1 MRIFSLPVE
10 LVILDVDGVILDI
23 LGGLRRNLEEAA
35 LHFGLPIH
43 PIAQSI
49 SDIAAEKIR
58 IKGNAHDSACMSW
71 PSLDEEEI
79 SSFINYFH
87 EVERASPYALI
98 EGSYEVIS
106 FLRSCGIP
114 LALATNNP
122 MKNLLWRLETANI
135 DPAWFAA
142 IVTKD
147 NPYFKPH
154 PKTFDPIFDIVPCV
168 RNHAWYI
175 GDLQIDWEMAC
186 NAGVRFIAVLT
197 GGVPRSAFLNEGMA
211 AANILPS
218 LTDILECVSLEG

>member
-1 MRIFSLPVE
+1 MRIFGSPLE

-23 LGGLRRNLEEAA
+23 LGGLCRNLEKAA
-35 LHFGLPIH
+35 VHFGLPIH

-49 SDIAAEKIR
+49 DDIASGKIR
-58 IKGNAHDSACMSW
+58 IKGNARDSAYMFW
-71 PSLDEEEI
+71 PSLDEDEI

-87 EVERASPYALI
+87 EVERTSPYALI
-98 EGSYEVIS
+98 EGSFEVIS
-106 FLRSCGIP
+106 FLRSHGIP

-135 DPAWFAA
+135 DPAWFTA

-154 PKTFDPIFDIVPCV
+154 PNAFDPIFDRVSVP
-168 RNHAWYI
+168 RDYAWYV

-186 NAGVRFIAVLT
+186 SAGVRFIAVLT
-197 GGVPRSAFLNEGMA
+197 GGVPRSAFLNEGVTA
-211 AANILPS
+211 AHILPR
-218 LTDILECVSLEG
+218 LHDVLNIIDFD

>member
-1 MRIFSLPVE
+1 MHIFGLPVE

-35 LHFGLPIH
+35 LYFGLPIH

-49 SDIAAEKIR
+49 DDIAAGKIR
-58 IKGNAHDSACMSW
+58 IKGNARDSARMFWPCM
-71 PSLDEEEI
+71 DEEEI
-79 SSFINYFH
+79 SSFINYFY

-98 EGSYEVIS
+98 EGSFEVIS
-106 FLRSCGIP
+106 FLRNQGIA

-147 NPYFKPH
+147 NRYFKPH
-154 PKTFDPIFDIVPCV
+154 PRTFDPIFDAVPIS
-168 RNHAWYI
+168 RDHAWYV

-197 GGVPRSAFLNEGMA
+197 GGVPRSAFLNEGVA
-211 AANILPS
+211 AAHILPR
-218 LTDILECVSLEG
+218 LHDALGIIDLD